1 MRDAVKLAQTMLA
14 AAGQNVRVDGL
25 WGAESESGWNLTSEA
40 VRSAIRESVLRNESV
55 SMEAVR
61 SSRKNRPQT
70 ASREARR
77 SEPQRRTENG
87 TMESATRELGDDPSP
102 GQMKEVARRVLTSLG
117 YSASDFAAISRQVE
131 KESGWRW
138 DAKENHM
145 YVTNR
150 PKIGAFAS
158 WTMDEIRSLVRKGK
172 EAFFEAAYGFKT
184 RKGKELGN
192 TEPGDGGKFLGRGLL
207 QETGRANF
215 ARLSEMLGV
224 DLISDPDWV
233 IARPSNQLR
242 AFVAT
247 VQKRFGA
254 RKGKL
259 TDRDVL
265 ANINPGIARG

>member
-14 AAGQNVRVDGL
+14 AAGQTVRVDGV

-61 SSRKNRPQT
+61 SSRNSRSQT

-77 SEPQRRTENG
+77 SGPQRKTEDE
-87 TMESATRELGDDPSP
+87 TIRELGYNPSSA
-102 GQMKEVARRVLTSLG
+102 QMKEVARRVLMSLG

-145 YVTNR
+145 YVNNR

-158 WTMDEIRSLVRKGK
+158 WTMDEIRELVRKGR

-207 QETGRANF
+207 QETGRWNV
-215 ARLSEMLGV
+215 ARLSEILGV
-224 DLISDPDWV
+224 DLVSDPDWV
-233 IARPSNQLR
+233 IARPSNQLS

-259 TDRDVL
+259 TYRDVL
-265 ANINPGIARG
+265 ASINPGIAQG